1 MYRVAVNTLDEKES
15 SDTVRGVDR
24 GGKLNTLWRAAWRE
38 GALFPFGPFFFR
50 PVFVL
55 KADVERP

>member
-1 MYRVAVNTLDEKES
+1 MCSVAVNTLDEKES

-38 GALFPFGPFFFR
+38 GALFPFGPFLGQSSFSKR
-50 PVFVL
+50 M
-55 KADVERP
+55 